1 MKRIDGRNWNELR
14 SVKVTPGYQTFAEG
28 SVLIEV
34 GKTMVA
40 CTATVEEKVPQFLR
54 GSGSGWITAEYS
66 MLPRST
72 AVRTP
77 RDGFFGKVSGRNQEI
92 QRLIGRSLRSV
103 AELAR
108 LGERTTTLDC
118 DVIQAD
124 GGTRTASITG
134 AYIALYQAVY
144 NMSRMGLVN
153 NMFLKQAVA
162 ATSVGIS
169 KGRLLLDLNYDEDSS
184 ADVDFNVVMASSGE
198 FVEIQGTA
206 ESRPFSREQMNEML
220 DLAQQGIG
228 QLLEIQQQIIRD
240 LGMNLG

>member
-1 MKRIDGRNWNELR
+1 
-14 SVKVTPGYQTFAEG
+14 
-28 SVLIEV
+28 
-34 GKTMVA
+34 
-40 CTATVEEKVPQFLR
+40 
-54 GSGSGWITAEYS
+54 
-66 MLPRST
+66 
-72 AVRTP
+72 
-77 RDGFFGKVSGRNQEI
+77 
-92 QRLIGRSLRSV
+92 
-103 AELAR
+103 
-108 LGERTTTLDC
+108 
-118 DVIQAD
+118 VIQAD

-184 ADVDFNVVMASSGE
+184 AEVDFNVVMASSGE